1 VKQAIWCLGNIAA
14 DLPSCRDILFDHGVI
29 TPLLSQFRD
38 DMKIP
43 VLRTAMWALSNICF
57 GKLPAEVQV
66 GFCHH
71 CLSSELSLIII
82 FLKKGFTDI
91 CFGLSLQVKPIL
103 DIVCQ
108 LIHSADEKILADAC
122 WTVYYICSGVDDAIQ
137 DVLDAGV
144 CPQLVNLLM

>member
-1 VKQAIWCLGNIAA
+1 MKQAIWCLGNIAA
-14 DLPSCRDILFDHGVI
+14 DLPSCRDILFDHGVV

-71 CLSSELSLIII
+71 CLSSELSLIIF
-82 FLKKGFTDI
+82 FLKKFRWEI
-91 CFGLSLQVKPIL
+91 
-103 DIVCQ
+103 IVIQNSCLAPPAATLN
-108 LIHSADEKILADAC
+108 LI
-122 WTVYYICSGVDDAIQ
+122 
-137 DVLDAGV
+137 
-144 CPQLVNLLM
+144 

>member
-1 VKQAIWCLGNIAA
+1 
-14 DLPSCRDILFDHGVI
+14 
-29 TPLLSQFRD
+29 
-38 DMKIP
+38 M
-43 VLRTAMWALSNICF
+43 
-57 GKLPAEVQV
+57 
-66 GFCHH
+66 
-71 CLSSELSLIII
+71 
-82 FLKKGFTDI
+82 KKGFTDI

-103 DIVCQ
+103 EIVSQ

>member
-1 VKQAIWCLGNIAA
+1 MKQAIWCLGNIAA

-82 FLKKGFTDI
+82 FLKYVYFTY
-91 CFGLSLQVKPIL
+91 V
-103 DIVCQ
+103 
-108 LIHSADEKILADAC
+108 
-122 WTVYYICSGVDDAIQ
+122 
-137 DVLDAGV
+137 
-144 CPQLVNLLM
+144 